1 MDQSVKQSHPRYG
14 QSCKGSTILNYDFA
28 FLCFGYFK
36 SSVFGYVAFPC
47 FCAIFLVPVFVL
59 FSLSLF
65 LGYFAFLCVWA
76 ILLFKLLLVKTKSI

>member
-1 MDQSVKQSHPRYG
+1 MDQLVKQSHPRFG
-14 QSCKGSTILNYDFA
+14 QSYKGSTIVNYDFA
-28 FLCFGYFK
+28 VHCFGYFH